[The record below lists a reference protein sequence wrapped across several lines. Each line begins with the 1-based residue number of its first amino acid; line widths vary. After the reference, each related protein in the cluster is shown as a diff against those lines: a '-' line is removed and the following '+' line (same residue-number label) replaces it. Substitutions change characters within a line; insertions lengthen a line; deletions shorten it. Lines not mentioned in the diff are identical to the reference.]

1 MAQRIELFD
10 VTVPAGTAV
19 AAPISQALIF
29 DQGEVTDF
37 EAYVPPGP
45 SGFMGFAILHS
56 GERILPRTPGK
67 FIIADNDTIRW
78 PLSKYPTGAKWSVT
92 AYNIDVFP
100 HTFQIRLLI
109 NETSRG
115 NVVEPPL
122 VDIQQP
128 DQPAPVNETI
138 APVFSAGTELMV

>member
-10 VTVPAGTAV
+10 VTVPAHTAV
-19 AAPISQALIF
+19 AAPISQALVF
-29 DQGEVTDF
+29 DRGEVTDF
-37 EAYVPPGP
+37 EAYIPPGP
-45 SGFMGFAILHS
+45 SGFMGFAVLHS

-78 PLSKYPTGAKWSVT
+78 PLSHYPTGAKWSVI
-92 AYNIDVFP
+92 AYNIDEFP

-109 NETSRG
+109 NETGRATTA
-115 NVVEPPL
+115 EPPL

-128 DQPAPVNETI
+128 DQPAPVDERTG
-138 APVFSAGTELMV
+138 PVYSANDELMV